1 MNIEILPY
9 IDQTRAQ
16 ESTIKTSNDSDSFV
30 QPALSFD
37 EVFAD
42 SQKALAA
49 LSVDAAIVL
58 AKQSGLDV
66 FALYNQMANAIGM
79 ESNAQNTLS
88 PANITYQSSGL
99 TYRTSTLKYSSPN
112 YATSSNNNF
121 WNKIQSGNDTAS
133 ALRQPTQ
140 SIFDDVANGT
150 DYSRL
155 NAHASDYT
163 GDLSCSDE
171 LNAYFDE
178 AAATYGVDVKLLKA
192 VGKTESNFIPDAQSK
207 AGAMGVMQLMPYTA
221 DELGVADAFDP
232 RSNILGG
239 AKLLARLLDKYNGD
253 ISLAAAAYNAGSGAV
268 DKYGGIPPYSETQNY
283 VNKVLNFYENN

>member
-9 IDQTRAQ
+9 IDQTRSQ
-16 ESTIKTSNDSDSFV
+16 ESTIKTSNDTDSLV
-30 QPALSFD
+30 QPKLSFD

-58 AKQSGLDV
+58 SKQSGLDV
-66 FALYNQMANAIGM
+66 FALYNQMANSMGM
-79 ESNAQNTLS
+79 ETSARNTLS
-88 PANITYQSSGL
+88 PANITYQSSSL
-99 TYRTSTLKYSSPN
+99 TYRTSTLKYASPIYDTN
-112 YATSSNNNF
+112 SGNTF
-121 WNKIQSGNDTAS
+121 WDKIQSGTNTSSDVFEPA
-133 ALRQPTQ
+133 QN
-140 SIFDDVANGT
+140 IFLDVANGT
-150 DYSRL
+150 DYSQL
-155 NAHASDYT
+155 NAHAADYT

-192 VGKTESNFIPDAQSK
+192 VGKTESNFMPDAQSK
-207 AGAMGVMQLMPYTA
+207 SGAMGVMQLMPYTA

-239 AKLLARLLDKYNGD
+239 AKLLARLLDKYDGD

-283 VNKVLNFYENN
+283 VNKVLHFYESN